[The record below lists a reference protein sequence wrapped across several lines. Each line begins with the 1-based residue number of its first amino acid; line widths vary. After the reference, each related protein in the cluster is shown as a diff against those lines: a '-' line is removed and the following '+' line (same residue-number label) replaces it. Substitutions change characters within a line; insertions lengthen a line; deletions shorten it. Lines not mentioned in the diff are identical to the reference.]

1 MKKKIN
7 RLIFPSRFSPYI
19 LHVFRIMMKKLNLHY
34 LARLLC
40 VNFISLAN
48 FDFAKHYIF
57 A

>member
-1 MKKKIN
+1 MKKIN

-19 LHVFRIMMKKLNLHY
+19 LHVFRIMMKKLNLHH

-48 FDFAKHYIF
+48 FDFAKLYNF